1 MLPIL
6 RILPVGGVILAIVIL
21 FMALSPRH
29 APQPRLGAPA
39 AGVRGPLADRVDH
52 PEWRQFMMLAA
63 LRRAEELARL
73 RDLPDAPVKVE
84 LPPEAAPPPGAA
96 PPAEAALPP
105 VAAPPP
111 APAIEAVAQPEAAPP
126 AEAER
131 APEPKIAALP
141 TTEEETKPDA
151 ALAAAP
157 VPDEAAT
164 MLVEIGEASSTEL
177 PVQPREAVAAVNAAP
192 SLPPSPPAVEAVR
205 QVKAAIEPV
214 RQLQPAIEPARHTK
228 PAAHKPV
235 RHVKPVRRVK
245 PHSIRHR
252 HVARPRAPRPAGKR
266 DPNNFNLFEQLFTP
280 PKPGAAKTFSAQ

>member
-29 APQPRLGAPA
+29 GPQPRLGAPA
-39 AGVRGPLADRVDH
+39 AGVHGPLADRVDH

-151 ALAAAP
+151 ALAPAP

-192 SLPPSPPAVEAVR
+192 PLPAAPAADEPVR
-205 QVKAAIEPV
+205 QVKTAVEPV
-214 RQLQPAIEPARHTK
+214 RQLKVAVEPAGHTK
-228 PAAHKPV
+228 PAAHKPM
-235 RHVKPVRRVK
+235 RHVKPVRHVK
-245 PHSIRHR
+245 PHTVRRR
-252 HVARPRAPRPAGKR
+252 HVARSRAPRPAGKR
-266 DPNNFNLFEQLFTP
+266 DPNNFNLFEQLFAP
-280 PKPGAAKTFSAQ
+280 PKPGAARTFNAQ

>member
-84 LPPEAAPPPGAA
+84 PPPEAAPPLAAVAALPPEAAPP
-96 PPAEAALPP
+96 
-105 VAAPPP
+105 
-111 APAIEAVAQPEAAPP
+111 APAIEAAAQPEAAPP
-126 AEAER
+126 AEAEP

-192 SLPPSPPAVEAVR
+192 PLPPSPPAVEAVR

-245 PHSIRHR
+245 PHIIRHR
-252 HVARPRAPRPAGKR
+252 QVARPRAPRPAGKR

>member
-84 LPPEAAPPPGAA
+84 PPPEAAPPSAAVAALPPEAAPP
-96 PPAEAALPP
+96 
-105 VAAPPP
+105 
-111 APAIEAVAQPEAAPP
+111 APAIEAAAQPEAAPP
-126 AEAER
+126 AEAEP
-131 APEPKIAALP
+131 APEPKVAALP

-177 PVQPREAVAAVNAAP
+177 PVQPREAVAAVNAA
-192 SLPPSPPAVEAVR
+192 PPSPPAVEAVR

>member
-84 LPPEAAPPPGAA
+84 PPSEAAPPLAAVAALPPEAAPP
-96 PPAEAALPP
+96 
-105 VAAPPP
+105 
-111 APAIEAVAQPEAAPP
+111 APAIEAAAQPEAAPP

-131 APEPKIAALP
+131 APEPKVAALP

-192 SLPPSPPAVEAVR
+192 PLLPSPPAVEAVR

>member
-6 RILPVGGVILAIVIL
+6 RILPVGGVILAIAIF

-29 APQPRLGAPA
+29 GPQPRLGAPA
-39 AGVRGPLADRVDH
+39 AGVHGPLADRVDH

-84 LPPEAAPPPGAA
+84 PPPEAAPPAAPASTIEAIAPPEAAPPPEAGRA
-96 PPAEAALPP
+96 PEP
-105 VAAPPP
+105 
-111 APAIEAVAQPEAAPP
+111 
-126 AEAER
+126 

-151 ALAAAP
+151 AVAP
-157 VPDEAAT
+157 APMPEETAT
-164 MLVEIGEASSTEL
+164 MTVEIGEASSTEL

-192 SLPPSPPAVEAVR
+192 PLPPAPVAHEPAV
-205 QVKAAIEPV
+205 EPV
-214 RQLQPAIEPARHTK
+214 RQAKAAVEPMRQVKPAAKPARHI
-228 PAAHKPV
+228 KPV
-235 RHVKPVRRVK
+235 RHVKPHTIRR
-245 PHSIRHR
+245 R

-266 DPNNFNLFEQLFTP
+266 DPNNFNLFESLFGP
-280 PKPGAAKTFSAQ
+280 PKPGASKTFSAQ

>member
-1 MLPIL
+1 
-6 RILPVGGVILAIVIL
+6 
-21 FMALSPRH
+21 MALSPRH

-84 LPPEAAPPPGAA
+84 PPPEAAPPPAAVAALPPEAAPP
-96 PPAEAALPP
+96 
-105 VAAPPP
+105 
-111 APAIEAVAQPEAAPP
+111 APAIEAAAQPEAAPP
-126 AEAER
+126 AEAEP
-131 APEPKIAALP
+131 APEPKVAALP

-192 SLPPSPPAVEAVR
+192 PLPPSPPAVEAVR

-245 PHSIRHR
+245 PHNIRHR

>member
-84 LPPEAAPPPGAA
+84 PPPEAAPPPEAVAALPPEAAPP
-96 PPAEAALPP
+96 
-105 VAAPPP
+105 
-111 APAIEAVAQPEAAPP
+111 APAIEAAAQPEAAPP

-192 SLPPSPPAVEAVR
+192 PLPPSPPAVEAVR

>member
-73 RDLPDAPVKVE
+73 RDLPVKVE
-84 LPPEAAPPPGAA
+84 PPPEAAPPLAAVAALPPEAAPP
-96 PPAEAALPP
+96 
-105 VAAPPP
+105 
-111 APAIEAVAQPEAAPP
+111 APAIEAAAQPEAAPP
-126 AEAER
+126 AEAEP

-192 SLPPSPPAVEAVR
+192 PLPPSPPAVEAVR

-245 PHSIRHR
+245 PHIIRHR
-252 HVARPRAPRPAGKR
+252 QVARPRAPRPAGKR

>member
-29 APQPRLGAPA
+29 GPQPRLGAPA
-39 AGVRGPLADRVDH
+39 AGVHGPLADRVDH

-84 LPPEAAPPPGAA
+84 LPPEAAPPP
-96 PPAEAALPP
+96 
-105 VAAPPP
+105 

-151 ALAAAP
+151 ALAPAP

-192 SLPPSPPAVEAVR
+192 PLPPAPAADEPVR
-205 QVKAAIEPV
+205 QVKTAVEPV
-214 RQLQPAIEPARHTK
+214 RQLKVAVEPARYTK
-228 PAAHKPV
+228 PAAHKPMRHVKLV
-235 RHVKPVRRVK
+235 RHVKPHTVRR
-245 PHSIRHR
+245 R

-266 DPNNFNLFEQLFTP
+266 DPNNFNLFEQLFAP
-280 PKPGAAKTFSAQ
+280 PKPGAARTFNAQ

>member
-84 LPPEAAPPPGAA
+84 PPPEAAPPPAA
-96 PPAEAALPP
+96 EGGSIAARSR
-105 VAAPPP
+105 APP

-192 SLPPSPPAVEAVR
+192 PLPPSPPAVEPVR

-214 RQLQPAIEPARHTK
+214 RQLKPAVEPARHTK

-245 PHSIRHR
+245 PHTVRRR